1 MVSAMDERTKAE
13 RILAGHILPVSC
25 TMVGVCIT
33 LVGLVRLAEARIGP
47 SHVDELAAL
56 IGLMFLGSAIASYV
70 SIRYANWRTF
80 STRCELLADGT
91 FLVGLVSIV
100 IVGCFFAYEII

>member
-1 MVSAMDERTKAE
+1 MDEQTKAE

-33 LVGLVRLAEARIGP
+33 LVGLVRVAEAQTGP

-56 IGLMFLGSAIASYV
+56 IGLMFLASAFASYA
-70 SIRYANWRTF
+70 SIRYAGNSAF
-80 STRCELLADGT
+80 STRCEFVADIV